1 MASLQNTTNY
11 VKFVRGTVT
20 AWNQLKAASQVYD
33 DTLYFIYESADATTG
48 SLYLGTKLIGGTGSG
63 GANSL
68 ADLTDVDV
76 IVSEISNKD
85 ILIYNGTSWVNGTIE
100 DIINLNTGTLEIDS
114 TGAITIAGFTQ
125 AEVGTIPQ
133 KDSSGNITWVAPG
146 NLSEI
151 TNINNQ
157 LQNIYNK
164 EEVNNLI
171 ASVNHLSYKKVGSLE
186 EVNKDATDASRYI
199 YLVPTG
205 NLSGNLYDEYM
216 VIDNQLEPVGS
227 WEVNLN
233 DYITNDKLTA
243 VLGNYITTNT
253 FNTKVGEIETS
264 INSLIEFKNGVGDLS
279 TLNTYDE
286 NITLVEQVNYLTE
299 KLTWKE
305 ITV

>member
-1 MASLQNTTNY
+1 MASLQNTTSY
-11 VKFVRGTVT
+11 VKFVRGTIT
-20 AWNQLKAASQVYD
+20 AWNQLRAASQVYD

-48 SLYLGTKLIGGTGSG
+48 NLYLGTKLIGGTSSG

-68 ADLTDVDV
+68 ADLTDV

-85 ILIYNGTSWVNGTIE
+85 ILIYSGGSWINGTIE
-100 DIINLNTGTLEIDS
+100 DIINLNTSTLEIDS

-133 KDSSGNITWVAPG
+133 KDSSGKITWIAPG

-164 EEVNNLI
+164 KEVDNLI
-171 ASVNHLSYKKVGSLE
+171 ASVNHLSYKKVGSLD
-186 EVNKDATDASRYI
+186 EVNKDATDASKYI

-216 VIDNQLEPVGS
+216 VIDNQFEPVGS

-233 DYITNDKLTA
+233 DYITNNELTA
-243 VLGNYITTNT
+243 VLRNYITTDA

-264 INSLIEFKNGVGDLS
+264 INSLVEFKNGVGDLS
-279 TLNTYDE
+279 ILDTYDE

>member
-1 MASLQNTTNY
+1 MANLQNTTSY

-20 AWNQLKAASQVYD
+20 AWNQLRAASQVYD

-68 ADLTDVDV
+68 ADLTDV

-85 ILIYNGTSWVNGTIE
+85 ILIYSGGSWINGTIE
-100 DIINLNTGTLEIDS
+100 DIINLNTSTLEIDS

-133 KDSSGNITWVAPG
+133 KNSSGKITWVAPG

-164 EEVNNLI
+164 EEVNDLI
-171 ASVNHLSYKKVGSLE
+171 ASVNHLSYKKVGSLK

-233 DYITNDKLTA
+233 DYITNDKLTS
-243 VLGNYITTNT
+243 VLKNYITTNT

-264 INSLIEFKNGVGDLS
+264 INTLIEFKNKVGDLS
-279 TLNTYDE
+279 TLNTYNE
-286 NITLVEQVNYLTE
+286 NSTLVEQVNYLTE

-305 ITV
+305 ITI

>member
-1 MASLQNTTNY
+1 MASLQNTTSY

-20 AWNQLKAASQVYD
+20 AWNQLRAASQVYD

-48 SLYLGTKLIGGTGSG
+48 NLYLGTKLIGGTSSG

-68 ADLTDVDV
+68 ADLTDV

-85 ILIYNGTSWVNGTIE
+85 ILIYSGGSWINGTIE
-100 DIINLNTGTLEIDS
+100 DIINLNTSTLEIDS

-133 KDSSGNITWVAPG
+133 KDSSGKITWVAPG

-164 EEVNNLI
+164 KEVDNLI
-171 ASVNHLSYKKVGSLE
+171 ASVNHLSYKKVGSLD
-186 EVNKDATDASRYI
+186 EVNKDATDASKYI

-233 DYITNDKLTA
+233 DYITNDQLIA
-243 VLGNYITTNT
+243 VLEDYVTVSN

-279 TLNTYDE
+279 ILDTYDE

>member
-1 MASLQNTTNY
+1 MASLQNTMSY

-20 AWNQLKAASQVYD
+20 AWNQLRAASQVYD

-48 SLYLGTKLIGGTGSG
+48 NLYLGTKLIGGTGSG

-68 ADLTDVDV
+68 ADLTDV

-85 ILIYNGTSWVNGTIE
+85 ILIYSGGSWINGTIE
-100 DIINLNTGTLEIDS
+100 DIINLNTSTLEIDS

-133 KDSSGNITWVAPG
+133 KDSSGKITWVAPG

-233 DYITNDKLTA
+233 NYITNDELTA
-243 VLGNYITTNT
+243 VLGDYVTVNT

-264 INSLIEFKNGVGDLS
+264 INSLVEFKNKVGDLS
-279 TLNTYDE
+279 TLNTYNE
-286 NITLVEQVNYLTE
+286 NSTLVEQVNYLTE

-305 ITV
+305 ITI

>member
-1 MASLQNTTNY
+1 MASLQNTTSY

-20 AWNQLKAASQVYD
+20 AWNQLRAASQVYD

-48 SLYLGTKLIGGTGSG
+48 SLYLGTKLIGGTSSG

-68 ADLTDVDV
+68 ADLTDV

-85 ILIYNGTSWVNGTIE
+85 ILIYNGVSWTNGTIE
-100 DIINLNTGTLEIDS
+100 DIINLNTSTLEIDS

-133 KDSSGNITWVAPG
+133 KDSSGNIIWIAPG

-171 ASVNHLSYKKVGSLE
+171 ASVNHLSYKKVGSLD

-233 DYITNDKLTA
+233 DYITNDELTA
-243 VLGNYITTNT
+243 VLRDYVTVNT

-264 INSLIEFKNGVGDLS
+264 INSLIEFKNSVGDLS
-279 TLNTYDE
+279 ILDTYDE
-286 NITLVEQVNYLTE
+286 NVTLVEQVNYLTE

-305 ITV
+305 ITI

>member
-1 MASLQNTTNY
+1 MASLQNTTSY

-20 AWNQLKAASQVYD
+20 AWNQLRAASQVYD

-48 SLYLGTKLIGGTGSG
+48 NLYLGTKLIGGTGSG

-68 ADLTDVDV
+68 ADLTDV

-85 ILIYNGTSWVNGTIE
+85 ILIYSGGSWINGTIE
-100 DIINLNTGTLEIDS
+100 DIINLNTSTLEIDS

-133 KDSSGNITWVAPG
+133 KDSSGKITWVAPG

-164 EEVNNLI
+164 EEVNDLI

-233 DYITNDKLTA
+233 DYITNDELTA
-243 VLGNYITTNT
+243 VLRDYVTVNT

-264 INSLIEFKNGVGDLS
+264 INTLIEFKNKVGDLS
-279 TLNTYDE
+279 TLNTYNE
-286 NITLVEQVNYLTE
+286 NSTLVEQVNYLTE

-305 ITV
+305 ITI

>member
-1 MASLQNTTNY
+1 MANLQNTTSY

-20 AWNQLKAASQVYD
+20 AWNQLRAASQVYD

-68 ADLTDVDV
+68 ADLTDV

-85 ILIYNGTSWVNGTIE
+85 ILIYSGGSWINGTIE
-100 DIINLNTGTLEIDS
+100 DIINLNTSTLEIDS
-114 TGAITIAGFTQ
+114 TGAITIVGFTQ

-133 KDSSGNITWVAPG
+133 KNSSGKITWVAPG

-171 ASVNHLSYKKVGSLE
+171 ASVNHLSYKKVGSLK

-233 DYITNDKLTA
+233 DYITNDELTA
-243 VLGNYITTNT
+243 VLRDYVTVNT

-264 INSLIEFKNGVGDLS
+264 INSLVEFKNGVGDLS
-279 TLNTYDE
+279 ILDTYDE

>member
-1 MASLQNTTNY
+1 MANLQNTTSY

-20 AWNQLKAASQVYD
+20 AWNQLRAASQVYD

-48 SLYLGTKLIGGTGSG
+48 SLYLGTKLIGGTSSG

-68 ADLTDVDV
+68 ADLTDV

-85 ILIYNGTSWVNGTIE
+85 ILIYNRGSWVNGTIE
-100 DIINLNTGTLEIDS
+100 DIINLNTSTLEIDS

-133 KDSSGNITWVAPG
+133 KNSSGKITWVAPG

-171 ASVNHLSYKKVGSLE
+171 ASVNHLSYKKVGSLD

-233 DYITNDKLTA
+233 DYITNDELTA
-243 VLGNYITTNT
+243 VLGDYVTVNT

-264 INSLIEFKNGVGDLS
+264 INSLVEFKNGVGDLS
-279 TLNTYDE
+279 ILDTYDE

-305 ITV
+305 ITI

>member
-1 MASLQNTTNY
+1 MASLQNTTSY

-20 AWNQLKAASQVYD
+20 AWNQLRAASQVYD

-48 SLYLGTKLIGGTGSG
+48 NLYLGTKLIGGTSSG

-68 ADLTDVDV
+68 ADLTDV
-76 IVSEISNKD
+76 IVSEISNKN
-85 ILIYNGTSWVNGTIE
+85 ILIYNGVSWINGTVE
-100 DIINLNTGTLEIDS
+100 DVINLNTSTLEIDS
-114 TGAITIAGFTQ
+114 TGAISIAGFTQ

-171 ASVNHLSYKKVGSLE
+171 ASVNHLSYKKVGSLD

-233 DYITNDKLTA
+233 NYITNDQLTA

-264 INSLIEFKNGVGDLS
+264 INTLIEFKNKVGDLS
-279 TLNTYDE
+279 TLNTYEE
-286 NITLVEQVNYLTE
+286 NKTLVEQVNYLTE

-305 ITV
+305 ITI

>member
-1 MASLQNTTNY
+1 MANLQNTTSY

-20 AWNQLKAASQVYD
+20 AWNQLRAASQVYD

-68 ADLTDVDV
+68 ADLTDV

-85 ILIYNGTSWVNGTIE
+85 ILIYSGGSWINGTIE
-100 DIINLNTGTLEIDS
+100 DIINLNTSTLEIDS

-133 KDSSGNITWVAPG
+133 KNSSGKITWVAPG

-164 EEVNNLI
+164 EEVNDLI

-186 EVNKDATDASRYI
+186 EVNKNATDASRYI

-233 DYITNDKLTA
+233 DYITNDELTS
-243 VLGNYITTNT
+243 VLGDYITTNT

-264 INSLIEFKNGVGDLS
+264 INTLIEFKNKVGDLS
-279 TLNTYDE
+279 TLNTYNE
-286 NITLVEQVNYLTE
+286 NSTLVEQVNYLTE

>member
-1 MASLQNTTNY
+1 MANLQNTTSY

-20 AWNQLKAASQVYD
+20 AWNQLRAASQVYD

-48 SLYLGTKLIGGTGSG
+48 SLYLGTKLIGGAGSG

-68 ADLTDVDV
+68 ADLTDV

-85 ILIYNGTSWVNGTIE
+85 ILIYSGGSWINGTIE
-100 DIINLNTGTLEIDS
+100 DIINLNTSTLEIDS
-114 TGAITIAGFTQ
+114 TGAITIAGFTE

-133 KDSSGNITWVAPG
+133 KNSSGKITWVAPG

-171 ASVNHLSYKKVGSLE
+171 ASVNHLSYKKVGSLD

-233 DYITNDKLTA
+233 DYITNDKLTS
-243 VLGNYITTNT
+243 VLKNYITTNT

-264 INSLIEFKNGVGDLS
+264 INTLIEFKNKVGDLS
-279 TLNTYDE
+279 TLNTYNE
-286 NITLVEQVNYLTE
+286 NSTLVEQVNYLTE

-305 ITV
+305 ITI

>member
-1 MASLQNTTNY
+1 MASLQNTMSY

-20 AWNQLKAASQVYD
+20 AWNQLRAASQIRD
-33 DTLYFIYESADATTG
+33 DTLYFIYESADATAG
-48 SLYLGTKLIGGTGSG
+48 SLYLGTKLIGGTNSG

-68 ADLTDVDV
+68 ADLTDV

-85 ILIYNGTSWVNGTIE
+85 ILIYNGISWINGTIE
-100 DIINLNTGTLEIDS
+100 DVINLNTSTLEIDS

-133 KDSSGNITWVAPG
+133 KDSSGNIIWIAPG

-171 ASVNHLSYKKVGSLE
+171 ASVNHLSYKKVGSLN
-186 EVNKDATDASRYI
+186 EVNKDAADASRYI

-233 DYITNDKLTA
+233 DYITNDELTS
-243 VLGNYITTNT
+243 VLENYITTDA

-264 INSLIEFKNGVGDLS
+264 INSLVEFKNGVGDLS
-279 TLNTYDE
+279 ILDTYDE
-286 NITLVEQVNYLTE
+286 NVTLVEQVNYLTE

>member
-1 MASLQNTTNY
+1 MANLQNTTSY

-20 AWNQLKAASQVYD
+20 AWNQLRAASQVYD

-68 ADLTDVDV
+68 ADLTDV

-85 ILIYNGTSWVNGTIE
+85 ILIYSGGSWINGTIE
-100 DIINLNTGTLEIDS
+100 DIINLNTSTLEIDS

-133 KDSSGNITWVAPG
+133 KDSSGNITWIAPG

-171 ASVNHLSYKKVGSLE
+171 ASVNHLSYKKVGSLD

-233 DYITNDKLTA
+233 DYITNDELTA
-243 VLGNYITTNT
+243 VLRDYVTTNT

-264 INSLIEFKNGVGDLS
+264 INSLVEFKNGVGDLS
-279 TLNTYDE
+279 ILDTYDE

-305 ITV
+305 ITI

>member
-1 MASLQNTTNY
+1 MASLQNTTSY

-20 AWNQLKAASQVYD
+20 AWNQLRAASQVYD

-68 ADLTDVDV
+68 ADLTDV

-85 ILIYNGTSWVNGTIE
+85 ILIYSGGSWINGTIE
-100 DIINLNTGTLEIDS
+100 DIINLNTSTLEIDS

-133 KDSSGNITWVAPG
+133 KDSSGNITWIAPG

-171 ASVNHLSYKKVGSLE
+171 ASVNHLSYKKVGSLD

-243 VLGNYITTNT
+243 VLKDYITVNT

-264 INSLIEFKNGVGDLS
+264 INSLVEFKNGVGDLS
-279 TLNTYDE
+279 ILDTYDE

-305 ITV
+305 ITI

>member
-1 MASLQNTTNY
+1 MANLQNTTSY

-20 AWNQLKAASQVYD
+20 AWNQLRAANQVYD

-48 SLYLGTKLIGGTGSG
+48 HLYLGTKLIGGTGSG

-68 ADLTDVDV
+68 ADLTDV

-85 ILIYNGTSWVNGTIE
+85 ILIYSGGSWINGTIE
-100 DIINLNTGTLEIDS
+100 DIINLNTSTLEIDS

-164 EEVNNLI
+164 EEVNDLI
-171 ASVNHLSYKKVGSLE
+171 ASVNHLSYKKVGSLD

-243 VLGNYITTNT
+243 VLKNYITTDA

-264 INSLIEFKNGVGDLS
+264 INSLVEFKNGVGDLS
-279 TLNTYDE
+279 ILDTYDE

>member
-1 MASLQNTTNY
+1 MANLQNTTSY

-20 AWNQLKAASQVYD
+20 AWNQLRAASQVYD

-68 ADLTDVDV
+68 ADLTDV

-85 ILIYNGTSWVNGTIE
+85 ILIYSGGSWINGTIE
-100 DIINLNTGTLEIDS
+100 DIINLNTSTLEIDS

-133 KDSSGNITWVAPG
+133 KNSSGKITWVAPG

-171 ASVNHLSYKKVGSLE
+171 ASVNHLSYKKVGSLD

-243 VLGNYITTNT
+243 VLKDYITVNT

-264 INSLIEFKNGVGDLS
+264 INSLVEFKNGVGDLS
-279 TLNTYDE
+279 ILDTYDE
-286 NITLVEQVNYLTE
+286 NSTLVEQVNYLTE

-305 ITV
+305 ITI

>member
-1 MASLQNTTNY
+1 MASLQNTMSY

-20 AWNQLKAASQVYD
+20 AWNQLRAASQIRD
-33 DTLYFIYESADATTG
+33 DTLYFIYESADATAG
-48 SLYLGTKLIGGTGSG
+48 SLYLGTKLIGGTSSS

-68 ADLTDVDV
+68 ADLTDV

-85 ILIYNGTSWVNGTIE
+85 ILIYNGISWTNGTIE
-100 DIINLNTGTLEIDS
+100 DIINLNTSTLEIDS
-114 TGAITIAGFTQ
+114 TGAITIAGFTE

-133 KDSSGNITWVAPG
+133 KNSSGKITWVAPG

-171 ASVNHLSYKKVGSLE
+171 ASVNHLSYKKVGSLD

-233 DYITNDKLTA
+233 DYITNDELTS
-243 VLGNYITTNT
+243 VLEEYVTVDT

-264 INSLIEFKNGVGDLS
+264 INSLVEFKNGVGDLS
-279 TLNTYDE
+279 ILDTYDE

-305 ITV
+305 ITI

>member
-1 MASLQNTTNY
+1 MASLQNTTSY

-20 AWNQLKAASQVYD
+20 AWNQLRAASQVYD

-48 SLYLGTKLIGGTGSG
+48 SLYLGTKLIGGTSSG

-68 ADLTDVDV
+68 ADLTDV
-76 IVSEISNKD
+76 IVSEISNKN
-85 ILIYNGTSWVNGTIE
+85 ILIYNGVSWINGTVE
-100 DIINLNTGTLEIDS
+100 DVINLNTSTLEIDS
-114 TGAITIAGFTQ
+114 TGAISIAGFTQ

-171 ASVNHLSYKKVGSLE
+171 ASVNHLSYKKVGSLD

-233 DYITNDKLTA
+233 NYITNDQLTA

-264 INSLIEFKNGVGDLS
+264 INTLIEFKNKVGDLS
-279 TLNTYDE
+279 TLNTYEE
-286 NITLVEQVNYLTE
+286 NKTLVEQVNYLTE

>member
-1 MASLQNTTNY
+1 MANLQNTTSY

-20 AWNQLKAASQVYD
+20 AWNQLKAANKVYD
-33 DTLYFIYESADATTG
+33 DILYFIYESADATTG

-68 ADLTDVDV
+68 ADLTDV

-85 ILIYNGTSWVNGTIE
+85 ILIYSGGSWINGTIE
-100 DIINLNTGTLEIDS
+100 DIINLNTSTLEIDS
-114 TGAITIAGFTQ
+114 TGAITIAGFTE

-133 KDSSGNITWVAPG
+133 KNSSGKITWVAPG

-164 EEVNNLI
+164 EEVNDLI

-233 DYITNDKLTA
+233 DYITNDKLTS
-243 VLGNYITTNT
+243 VLKNYITTNT

-264 INSLIEFKNGVGDLS
+264 INTLIEFKNKVGDLS
-279 TLNTYDE
+279 TLNTYNE
-286 NITLVEQVNYLTE
+286 NSTLVEQVNYLTE

-305 ITV
+305 ITI

>member
-1 MASLQNTTNY
+1 MASLQNTTSY

-20 AWNQLKAASQVYD
+20 AWNQLRAASQVYD

-68 ADLTDVDV
+68 ADLTDV

-85 ILIYNGTSWVNGTIE
+85 ILIYNGVSWINGTVE
-100 DIINLNTGTLEIDS
+100 DVINLNTSTLEIDS

-171 ASVNHLSYKKVGSLE
+171 ASVNHLSYKKVGSLD

-233 DYITNDKLTA
+233 NYITNDQLTA

-264 INSLIEFKNGVGDLS
+264 INTLIEFKNKVGDLS
-279 TLNTYDE
+279 TLNTYEE
-286 NITLVEQVNYLTE
+286 NKTLVEQVNYLTE
-299 KLTWKE
+299 QLTWQE
-305 ITV
+305 IAE

>member
-1 MASLQNTTNY
+1 MASLQNTTSY

-20 AWNQLKAASQVYD
+20 AWNQLRAASQVYD

-199 YLVPTG
+199 YLVPTR

-233 DYITNDKLTA
+233 NYITNDQLTA
-243 VLGNYITTNT
+243 VLGNYITTDA

-279 TLNTYDE
+279 ILDTYEE
-286 NITLVEQVNYLTE
+286 NKTLVEQVNYLTE

>member
-1 MASLQNTTNY
+1 MASLQNTTSY

-20 AWNQLKAASQVYD
+20 AWNQLRAANQVYD

-48 SLYLGTKLIGGTGSG
+48 NLYLGTKLIGGTGSG

-68 ADLTDVDV
+68 ADLTDV

-85 ILIYNGTSWVNGTIE
+85 ILIYSGGSWINGTIE
-100 DIINLNTGTLEIDS
+100 DIINLNTSTLEIDS

-133 KDSSGNITWVAPG
+133 KDSSGKITWVAPG

-171 ASVNHLSYKKVGSLE
+171 ASVNHLSYKKVGSLDE
-186 EVNKDATDASRYI
+186 INTSATDASRYI
-199 YLVPTG
+199 YLVSTG

-216 VIDNQLEPVGS
+216 VIDNELEPVGS

-233 DYITNDKLTA
+233 DYITNDQLTA
-243 VLGNYITTNT
+243 VLENYVTTEA

-264 INSLIEFKNGVGDLS
+264 INTLIEFKNKVGDLS
-279 TLNTYDE
+279 TLNTYNE
-286 NITLVEQVNYLTE
+286 NSTLVEQVNYLTE

-305 ITV
+305 ITI

>member
-1 MASLQNTTNY
+1 MANLQNTTSY
-11 VKFVRGTVT
+11 VKFVRGTIT
-20 AWNQLKAASQVYD
+20 AWNQLKAANKVYD

-68 ADLTDVDV
+68 ADLTDV

-85 ILIYNGTSWVNGTIE
+85 ILIYSGGSWINGTIE
-100 DIINLNTGTLEIDS
+100 DIINLNTSTLEIDS
-114 TGAITIAGFTQ
+114 TGAITIAGFTE

-133 KDSSGNITWVAPG
+133 KNSSGKITWVAPG

-164 EEVNNLI
+164 EEVNDLI

-233 DYITNDKLTA
+233 DYITNDKLTS
-243 VLGNYITTNT
+243 VLKNYITTDA

-264 INSLIEFKNGVGDLS
+264 INSLVEFKNGVGDLS
-279 TLNTYDE
+279 TLNTYNE
-286 NITLVEQVNYLTE
+286 NSTLVEQVNYLTE

-305 ITV
+305 ITI

>member
-1 MASLQNTTNY
+1 MASLQNTTSY

-20 AWNQLKAASQVYD
+20 AWNQLRAASQVYD

-68 ADLTDVDV
+68 ADLTDV

-85 ILIYNGTSWVNGTIE
+85 ILIYNRGSWVNGTIE
-100 DIINLNTGTLEIDS
+100 DIINLNTSTLEIDS

-133 KDSSGNITWVAPG
+133 KDSSGKITWVAPG

-171 ASVNHLSYKKVGSLE
+171 ASVNHLSYKKVGSLD

-233 DYITNDKLTA
+233 DYITNNNLTA
-243 VLGNYITTNT
+243 VLEDYVTVSA

-264 INSLIEFKNGVGDLS
+264 INSLVEFKNGVGDLS
-279 TLNTYDE
+279 ILDTYDE

-305 ITV
+305 ITI

>member
-1 MASLQNTTNY
+1 MANLQNTTSY

-20 AWNQLKAASQVYD
+20 AWNQLRAASQVYD

-68 ADLTDVDV
+68 ADLTDV

-85 ILIYNGTSWVNGTIE
+85 ILIYNGVSWINGTIE
-100 DIINLNTGTLEIDS
+100 DVINLNTSTLEIDS

-171 ASVNHLSYKKVGSLE
+171 ASVNHLSYKKVGSLD
-186 EVNKDATDASRYI
+186 EVNKDAADASRYI

-233 DYITNDKLTA
+233 DYITNDKLTS
-243 VLGNYITTNT
+243 VLKNYITTDA

-264 INSLIEFKNGVGDLS
+264 LNSLVEFKNGVGDLS
-279 TLNTYDE
+279 ILDTYDE

>member
-1 MASLQNTTNY
+1 MANLQNTTSY

-20 AWNQLKAASQVYD
+20 AWNQLRAASQVYD

-68 ADLTDVDV
+68 ADLTDV

-85 ILIYNGTSWVNGTIE
+85 ILIYSGGSWINGTIE
-100 DIINLNTGTLEIDS
+100 DIINLNTSTLEIDS

-133 KDSSGNITWVAPG
+133 KDSSGNIIWIAPG

-171 ASVNHLSYKKVGSLE
+171 ASVNHLSYKKVGNLE

-233 DYITNDKLTA
+233 DYITNDELTS
-243 VLGNYITTNT
+243 VLENYITTDA

-264 INSLIEFKNGVGDLS
+264 INSLVEFKNGVGDLS
-279 TLNTYDE
+279 ILDTYDE

>member
-1 MASLQNTTNY
+1 MASLQNTTSY
-11 VKFVRGTVT
+11 VKFVRGTAT

-48 SLYLGTKLIGGTGSG
+48 NLYLGTKLIGGTSSG

-68 ADLTDVDV
+68 ADLTDV

-85 ILIYNGTSWVNGTIE
+85 ILIYSGGSWINGTIE
-100 DIINLNTGTLEIDS
+100 DIINLNTSTLEIDS
-114 TGAITIAGFTQ
+114 TGAITIAGFTE

-133 KDSSGNITWVAPG
+133 KDSSGKITWVAPG

-171 ASVNHLSYKKVGSLE
+171 ASVNHLSYKKVGSLD

-233 DYITNDKLTA
+233 DYITNDELTA
-243 VLGNYITTNT
+243 VLKDYITVEA

-264 INSLIEFKNGVGDLS
+264 INSLVEFKNGVGDLS
-279 TLNTYDE
+279 ILDTYDE

>member
-1 MASLQNTTNY
+1 MANLQNTTSY

-20 AWNQLKAASQVYD
+20 AWNQLRAASQVYD

-68 ADLTDVDV
+68 ADLTDV

-85 ILIYNGTSWVNGTIE
+85 ILIYSGGSWINGTIE
-100 DIINLNTGTLEIDS
+100 DIINLNTSTLEIDS
-114 TGAITIAGFTQ
+114 TGAITIAGFTE

-133 KDSSGNITWVAPG
+133 KNSSGKITWVAPG

-164 EEVNNLI
+164 EEVNDLI

-233 DYITNDKLTA
+233 DYITNDELTA
-243 VLGNYITTNT
+243 VLENYVTVNT

-264 INSLIEFKNGVGDLS
+264 INSLVEFKNGVGDLS
-279 TLNTYDE
+279 TLNTYNE
-286 NITLVEQVNYLTE
+286 NSTLVEQVNYLTE

>member
-1 MASLQNTTNY
+1 MANLQNTTSY

-68 ADLTDVDV
+68 ADLTDV

-85 ILIYNGTSWVNGTIE
+85 ILIYSGGSWINGTIE
-100 DIINLNTGTLEIDS
+100 DIINLNTSTLEIDS

-133 KDSSGNITWVAPG
+133 KDSSGKITWVAPG

-171 ASVNHLSYKKVGSLE
+171 ASVNHLSYKKVGSLD

-233 DYITNDKLTA
+233 DYITNDELTA
-243 VLGNYITTNT
+243 VLRDYVTVNT

-264 INSLIEFKNGVGDLS
+264 INSLVEFKNKVGDLS
-279 TLNTYDE
+279 TLNTYNE
-286 NITLVEQVNYLTE
+286 NSTLVEQVNYLTE

>member
-1 MASLQNTTNY
+1 MASLQNTTSY

-20 AWNQLKAASQVYD
+20 AWNQLRAASQVYD

-68 ADLTDVDV
+68 ADLTDV

-85 ILIYNGTSWVNGTIE
+85 ILIYSGGSWINGTIE
-100 DIINLNTGTLEIDS
+100 DIINLNTSTLEIDS

-133 KDSSGNITWVAPG
+133 KDSSGNIIWIAPG

-233 DYITNDKLTA
+233 DYITNNELTS
-243 VLGNYITTNT
+243 VLENYITTDT

-264 INSLIEFKNGVGDLS
+264 INSLVEFKNGVGDLS
-279 TLNTYDE
+279 ILDTYDE

-305 ITV
+305 ITI

>member
-1 MASLQNTTNY
+1 MASLQNTTSY
-11 VKFVRGTVT
+11 VKFVRGTVS
-20 AWNQLKAASQVYD
+20 AWNQLRAANQVYD

-48 SLYLGTKLIGGTGSG
+48 NLYLGTKLIGGTGSG

-68 ADLTDVDV
+68 ADLTDV
-76 IVSEISNKD
+76 IVSEISNKN
-85 ILIYNGTSWVNGTIE
+85 ILIYSGGSWINGTIE
-100 DIINLNTGTLEIDS
+100 DIINLNTSTLEIDS
-114 TGAITIAGFTQ
+114 TGAITIAGFTE

-133 KDSSGNITWVAPG
+133 KNSSGKITWVAPG

-171 ASVNHLSYKKVGSLE
+171 ASVNHLSYKKVGSLD

-233 DYITNDKLTA
+233 DYITNDQLTA
-243 VLGNYITTNT
+243 VLGNYITTDT

-264 INSLIEFKNGVGDLS
+264 INPLIEFKNEVGDLS
-279 TLNTYDE
+279 ILDTYDE

-305 ITV
+305 IIV

>member
-1 MASLQNTTNY
+1 MASLQNTMSY

-20 AWNQLKAASQVYD
+20 AWNQLKAASQIRD
-33 DTLYFIYESADATTG
+33 DTLYFIYESADSTTG
-48 SLYLGTKLIGGTGSG
+48 SLYLGTKLIGGTSSG

-68 ADLTDVDV
+68 ADLTDV

-85 ILIYNGTSWVNGTIE
+85 ILIYNGISWINGTIE
-100 DIINLNTGTLEIDS
+100 DVINLNTSTLEIDS

-133 KDSSGNITWVAPG
+133 KDSSGNIIWIAPG

-171 ASVNHLSYKKVGSLE
+171 ASVNHLSYKKVGSLD
-186 EVNKDATDASRYI
+186 EVNKDAADASRYI

-233 DYITNDKLTA
+233 DYITNDELTS
-243 VLGNYITTNT
+243 VLENYITTDA
-253 FNTKVGEIETS
+253 FNTKVGKIETS
-264 INSLIEFKNGVGDLS
+264 INSLVEFKNGVGDLS
-279 TLNTYDE
+279 ILDTYDE

>member
-1 MASLQNTTNY
+1 MASLQNTTSY

-20 AWNQLKAASQVYD
+20 AWNQLRAASQVYD
-33 DTLYFIYESADATTG
+33 DTLYFIYESADAITG
-48 SLYLGTKLIGGTGSG
+48 NLYLGTKLIGGTSSG

-68 ADLTDVDV
+68 ADLTDV

-85 ILIYNGTSWVNGTIE
+85 ILIYSGGSWINGTIE
-100 DIINLNTGTLEIDS
+100 DIINLNTSTLEIDS

-133 KDSSGNITWVAPG
+133 KNSSGKITWVAPG

-233 DYITNDKLTA
+233 DYITNDELTA
-243 VLGNYITTNT
+243 VLRDYVTVNT

-264 INSLIEFKNGVGDLS
+264 INSLVEFKNGVGDLS
-279 TLNTYDE
+279 ILDTYDE

-305 ITV
+305 ITI